1 MIWDNTKGYQEYR
14 ESLEYIKNSLGLVS
28 DDSWFL
34 INQELAPY
42 ITNILKWISGKLI
55 ELGENTDI
63 KEKLGLIFDL
73 FEDGSEK
80 IIALEGKSLAEEIGI
95 ETEKL
100 SLDDSNYLTY
110 EQDRFIFSWTNIL
123 SSLVEHL
130 KLQYASVLQ
139 DSMIQGCPCSCG
151 RGETIKDWESYTSGV
166 YPEDEEYSEY
176 GLRGVPS
183 TTSPIPECTCAYR
196 K

>member
-14 ESLEYIKNSLGLVS
+14 ESLEYIKNSLGLTN

-34 INQELAPY
+34 INQDLAPY
-42 ITNILKWISGKLI
+42 ITSILKWISGKLI
-55 ELGENTDI
+55 EQGENADI
-63 KEKLGLIFDL
+63 KDKLGLIFDL

-100 SLDDSNYLTY
+100 SSDDSNYLTY

-130 KLQYASVLQ
+130 KLQYASILQ
-139 DSMIQGCPCSCG
+139 DPITQGCPCSCG
-151 RGETIKDWESYTSGV
+151 KGETIKDWESYTSGV

>member
-1 MIWDNTKGYQEYR
+1 MIWDNTKGYQEYK
-14 ESLEYIKNSLGLVS
+14 ESLGNIKNSLGLTN

-34 INQELAPY
+34 INQDLAPY
-42 ITNILKWISGKLI
+42 ITSILKWISGKLI
-55 ELGENTDI
+55 EQGENADI
-63 KEKLGLIFDL
+63 KEKLELVFDL
-73 FEDGSEK
+73 FENGSEK

-100 SLDDSNYLTY
+100 SSDDSNYLTY

-139 DSMIQGCPCSCG
+139 DPIIQGCPCSCG
-151 RGETIKDWESYTSGV
+151 KGETIKDWESYTSGV

-183 TTSPIPECTCAYR
+183 TTSPISECTCAYR

>member
-1 MIWDNTKGYQEYR
+1 MIWDNTKGYQEYK
-14 ESLEYIKNSLGLVS
+14 ESLEYIKNSLGLTN

-34 INQELAPY
+34 INRELAPY
-42 ITNILKWISGKLI
+42 ITSILKWISGKLI

-63 KEKLGLIFDL
+63 KEKLGLVFDL

-100 SLDDSNYLTY
+100 SSDDSNYLTY

-130 KLQYASVLQ
+130 KLQYASVLR
-139 DSMIQGCPCSCG
+139 DSITQGCSCSCG

>member
-1 MIWDNTKGYQEYR
+1 MIWDNKKGYQEYK
-14 ESLEYIKNSLGLVS
+14 ESLGNIKNSLGLTN

-34 INQELAPY
+34 INQDLAPY
-42 ITNILKWISGKLI
+42 ITSILKWISGKLI
-55 ELGENTDI
+55 EQGENADI
-63 KEKLGLIFDL
+63 KDKLGLIFDL

-100 SLDDSNYLTY
+100 SPDDPNYLTY

-130 KLQYASVLQ
+130 KLQYASILQ
-139 DSMIQGCPCSCG
+139 DPITQGCPCSCG
-151 RGETIKDWESYTSGV
+151 KGETIKDWESYTSGI

>member
-80 IIALEGKSLAEEIGI
+80 IIALEGKFLAEEIGI